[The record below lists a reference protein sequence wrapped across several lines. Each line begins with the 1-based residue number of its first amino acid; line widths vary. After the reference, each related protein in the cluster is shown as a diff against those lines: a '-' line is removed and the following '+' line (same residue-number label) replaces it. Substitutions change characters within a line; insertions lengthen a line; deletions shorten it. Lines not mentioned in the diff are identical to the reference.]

1 MLHRRHHNRLKQ
13 ILYISISIT
22 ASPANKSP
30 NVSLLVNLIPLI
42 VLHVHPVFH
51 LDKKDKE
58 TNLKFCPQNF
68 SEGTECKKKK
78 KKKMEKQLTICCGY
92 IQGKVFLSK

>member
-58 TNLKFCPQNF
+58 TNLKFCPKKF
-68 SEGTECKKKK
+68 SKSTECKKK

>member
-13 ILYISISIT
+13 ILDKSISLA